1 MATTILVIVI
11 VLTISVYIATHD
23 MPKITREISF
33 YDIEFKQWAHK
44 EDGVMPLD
52 KPDPLPGGWYPWGKV
67 SLVEFENGYGA
78 SVVRHYGSYGGDGG
92 LYELAVMEL
101 IDDKWGLTFE
111 TEITNDVLG
120 WLTEEDV
127 TKFLREIEEL

>member
-1 MATTILVIVI
+1 M
-11 VLTISVYIATHD
+11 
-23 MPKITREISF
+23 
-33 YDIEFKQWAHK
+33 
-44 EDGVMPLD
+44 
-52 KPDPLPGGWYPWGKV
+52 
-67 SLVEFENGYGA
+67 
-78 SVVRHYGSYGGDGG
+78 
-92 LYELAVMEL
+92 YELAVMEL

>member
-78 SVVRHYGSYGGDGG
+78 SVIRHYGSYGADEG

-101 IDDKWGLTFE
+101 VNDEWKLAYDTP
-111 TEITNDVLG
+111 ITNDVLG
-120 WLTEEDV
+120 YLREREVTEL
-127 TKFLREIEEL
+127 LREIKAL